1 MILWTSHI
9 KASRYGHREFMSKTR
24 QMLRL
29 RTPTAQHISSEI
41 LARTSSSQLW
51 KQRRGNRIQ
60 EFVEM
65 PCAGNRI
72 AIAIASTGLQ
82 ESSYVTRTIAT
93 RALEHFQHGQLQ
105 PVSRY
110 APQAKNVFF
119 YVKKSKGDVVDVWKS
134 AGSAGWDG
142 SDCSDG

>member
-1 MILWTSHI
+1 
-9 KASRYGHREFMSKTR
+9 
-24 QMLRL
+24 
-29 RTPTAQHISSEI
+29 
-41 LARTSSSQLW
+41 
-51 KQRRGNRIQ
+51 
-60 EFVEM
+60 M

-119 YVKKSKGDVVDVWKS
+119 YVKKSKGDPAQHGQLQPVNPYAPNTELFFLS
-134 AGSAGWDG
+134 
-142 SDCSDG
+142 